1 MLTDAVTTAIARDE
15 PFDDAFLTGLLPLLR
30 HGAALGL
37 WRLAA
42 AATSTRPEKAW
53 LLDAKAV
60 RAEHRLTDT
69 RFDPADQHIL
79 RVAEALEQ
87 EESWHA
93 ATRFETATALARR
106 FLTGPGAEEREQ
118 ALCEQD
124 KPWDKLYQDLLR
136 ADDRE
141 ERRWRRRH
149 GSTSYDWTGRG
160 GTAVW
165 RARRRVDLEY
175 FEDWLVERTRNDPA
189 AGVMEEPASPGW
201 LLRIPPAWLAHA
213 PAPTASVPPP
223 EPYATWAAAG
233 QLLAFPYRNRQAFW
247 PLLHRE
253 GTPGRQPVPGFEPIA
268 AAAAGLRPGQIL
280 GFIEAV
286 LIDWNH
292 AFTEEPHLRIALD
305 VPADQACRFGFITTE
320 DQHRLMAQARA
331 ATLQI
336 MDDFITWAA
345 DDGASAL
352 YLHKLREARGNAR
365 AFHRLTRSYPAH
377 NRPKF
382 LVPRACWTWP
392 GRPVAAELVAGSPP
406 DLLQWL
412 AAAAHRRSSLTLEQA
427 MEAAWHRAFDEYGFR
442 M

>member
-1 MLTDAVTTAIARDE
+1 MATV
-15 PFDDAFLTGLLPLLR
+15 
-30 HGAALGL
+30 
-37 WRLAA
+37 LAC
-42 AATSTRPEKAW
+42 
-53 LLDAKAV
+53 
-60 RAEHRLTDT
+60 
-69 RFDPADQHIL
+69 
-79 RVAEALEQ
+79 
-87 EESWHA
+87 
-93 ATRFETATALARR
+93 R
-106 FLTGPGAEEREQ
+106 FLTGPGAEQREQ
-118 ALCEQD
+118 ALCEQG
-124 KPWDKLYQDLLR
+124 KPWDKLYQTLLQ

-189 AGVMEEPASPGW
+189 VGVMEEPASPGW

-213 PAPTASVPPP
+213 PTPTASG
-223 EPYATWAAAG
+223 PYTAWAAQG
-233 QLLAFPYRNRQAFW
+233 RLLAFPYRNRQAFW
-247 PLLHRE
+247 PLLHSE
-253 GTPGRQPVPGFEPIA
+253 DAPGHHPVPGFEPIA

-292 AFTEEPHLRIALD
+292 TFTKEPHLRIALD

-320 DQHRLMAQARA
+320 DQHRLMAAART

-336 MDDFITWAA
+336 MDDFITQAA

-365 AFHRLTRSYPAH
+365 AFHRLTRSYPTH
-377 NRPKF
+377 KRPKF
-382 LVPRACWTWP
+382 LVPRASWTWP
-392 GRPVAAELVAGSPP
+392 GRSVAAELVAGAPP
-406 DLLQWL
+406 ELLQWL
-412 AAAAHRRSSLTLEQA
+412 ATAAHRRSSLILEQA
-427 MEAAWHRAFDEYGFR
+427 MQVAWQRAFDQYGFR